1 MSQVFE
7 GFKKKSRSHEG
18 VQKKCLGVFRGSEIK
33 GLYLFDDTQLVSKLL
48 VFSAHVSHSSLAGD
62 CASYS
67 LASTANNRHS
77 APYKY

>member
-7 GFKKKSRSHEG
+7 GFKKKSRSHES
-18 VQKKCLGVFRGSEIK
+18 VHKKCLGVFRESEIK

-48 VFSAHVSHSSLAGD
+48 VFSAHASHPSLAGD

>member
-7 GFKKKSRSHEG
+7 GFKKKSRSHES
-18 VQKKCLGVFRGSEIK
+18 VHKKCLGVFRESEIK
-33 GLYLFDDTQLVSKLL
+33 GLYLFDDTQLVSK
-48 VFSAHVSHSSLAGD
+48 LAGD